1 MRQSVTSPG
10 GRPPGPPDGSGGSDG
25 SDGSDVVD
33 QLLLTLL
40 LVNSVLLAVLELF
53 FAPLRLDGTTL
64 PMADWTPFPV
74 SLLLAA
80 VTTPWLV
87 SQTARLA
94 AKMEAPAMLAGLPLL
109 LWVLTVLVLGLAGP
123 GGDLVLVQD
132 WRGLGL
138 LAAGMVPG
146 ALVLGTQ
153 LGRNAARRR

>member
-1 MRQSVTSPG
+1 MSK
-10 GRPPGPPDGSGGSDG
+10 SDA
-25 SDGSDVVD
+25 VD

-53 FAPLRLDGTTL
+53 FLPLRLDGTLL
-64 PMADWTPFPV
+64 PMANWFPLPLT
-74 SLLLAA
+74 LLLAA

-94 AKMEAPAMLAGLPLL
+94 ARMGAPGMFAALPLG

-123 GGDLVLVQD
+123 GGDLVLPQD
-132 WRGLGL
+132 WRGIGL

-153 LGRNAARRR
+153 LGRNAATRK